1 MFILYYF
8 STNYFS
14 LFHCFF
20 SLIFYRFSIIDSLLL
35 TTFGQ
40 QLSYDS
46 LINHILLNICIY
58 YLKAHKRNYR
68 YFSRAIRYLCKFMLF
83 DLFYF
88 FNTLALI
95 FFQLS
100 FVITRYYFFNGIFAK
115 KDSISLCFSS
125 LVIRVHTL
133 PVNGVKLI
141 QNLKKW

>member
-58 YLKAHKRNYR
+58 YLKAHKRNYG
-68 YFSRAIRYLCKFMLF
+68 YFSRAIRYLCKSLF

-100 FVITRYYFFNGIFAK
+100 FVITRYYFFNDMEF
-115 KDSISLCFSS
+115 L
-125 LVIRVHTL
+125 
-133 PVNGVKLI
+133 
-141 QNLKKW
+141 LKKILFLYVSVLWSSGSILCQ

>member
-68 YFSRAIRYLCKFMLF
+68 YFSRAIRYLCKSLF

-95 FFQLS
+95 FFQLLL
-100 FVITRYYFFNGIFAK
+100 VIT
-115 KDSISLCFSS
+115 FSMEF
-125 LVIRVHTL
+125 L
-133 PVNGVKLI
+133 
-141 QNLKKW
+141 LKKIPFLYVSVLWSSGSILCQ

>member
-95 FFQLS
+95 FFQLLL
-100 FVITRYYFFNGIFAK
+100 VIT
-115 KDSISLCFSS
+115 FSMEF
-125 LVIRVHTL
+125 L
-133 PVNGVKLI
+133 
-141 QNLKKW
+141 LKKIPFLYVSVLWSSGSILCQ